1 VWLTG
6 REAGALDFLA
16 EKDLTAKQL
25 ALALGARASNV
36 AKYKKKL
43 EGYGLVRVS
52 KGRNSPLSVEAGF
65 KLSFSEVK
73 ASFPALKPSDVLSK
87 NTPLLLVFAKGR
99 EFFTVDET
107 GLATSTCLRLLPKL
121 RRLGIISMPT
131 RGKYRLREEAKPIAD
146 FARGVLAQATVAEA
160 CKELEKIERAV
171 YSFDSCKKVGAIFV
185 TAQDARPM
193 HYWPTALSAAGKY
206 GVQLVSAGNF
216 YYSNEK
222 PDLGDV
228 IIHTLAVC
236 KGERGI
242 IYAAA
247 LALKNN
253 YDSSLLSKKK
263 QTFGLGKNYLQDFA
277 LFLTTRGKSGFE
289 GFDSIAEAEEIVHG
303 NV

>member
-1 VWLTG
+1 MWLTG
-6 REAGALDFLA
+6 REAGALDFLV

-43 EGYGLVRVS
+43 EGYGLVRGS

-73 ASFPALKPSDVLSK
+73 ASFPTLKPSDVLYK
-87 NTPLLLVFAKGR
+87 NTPFLLVFAKGR
-99 EFFTVDET
+99 EFFSADET
-107 GLATSTCLRLLPKL
+107 DLATSTCLRLLPRL
-121 RRLGIISMPT
+121 RRLGIISMPN

-146 FARGVLAQATVAEA
+146 FVRGVIMQATVAEA
-160 CKELEKIERAV
+160 SKELGKIEHAA
-171 YSFDSCKKVGAIFV
+171 YSFGSCKKVGAIFV
-185 TAQDARPM
+185 TAQDAKPK
-193 HYWPTALSAAGKY
+193 HYWPTALSAAGNY
-206 GVQLVSAGNF
+206 GVQLISAGNF

-222 PDLGDV
+222 PGLGDV
-228 IIHTLAVC
+228 IIHALAAC

-253 YDSSLLSKKK
+253 YDPRRLARKK
-263 QTFGLGKNYLQDFA
+263 QAFGLGKKYLQDFA
-277 LFLTTRGKSGFE
+277 RFLTTRGKSGFE
-289 GFDSIAEAEEIVHG
+289 GFDSTAEAEEIAHG